1 MKVIGFGKFN
11 RFYWL
16 ILLSAFFKI
25 LINIFFKIEFQ
36 KYIVKE
42 NISILESPLLNDHIF
57 VRFIYYYFGFI
68 VLGFIYLISK
78 RVKEKKNNNNNLKLK
93 EEEENYAHQQSI
105 NGRMGS
111 IELIYNDV
119 YEELG
124 HRALRPILLIAII
137 YIISEMLYFYIDQ
150 RNMACVN
157 FWVLQIFFIH
167 FILYRKEKLKLYSHQ
182 KLSFVIILLLSF
194 GTYFV
199 SSFFKQCEY
208 HIQDPK
214 KTDEDFIN
222 RIKIFPPEIR
232 ENLTKT
238 LQESIQK
245 ANDKGNRACSNKYNI
260 FLLDDYFVYFIVL
273 AAFGYLIAS
282 FLKSYSVIKAK
293 SIINQKFISIDII
306 IIIMGILGLV
316 LNIILLIISSL
327 IPCGKD
333 QNYRHICSSVKSNNF
348 FKKENDTYYFD
359 NFLRYI
365 IEIRDDLFPKDN
377 EYRLRKPKDIILEI
391 IFSFLMSVFGFYKM
405 TFDLSIIKEL
415 GVFHLLIPEVIYQFV
430 IDCYIIIYK
439 IANNITDITQ
449 IIQFIFISIS
459 ELFAL
464 IGILI
469 YMELIELK
477 FCKLDKNI
485 KRNISKRAFEEL
497 ESIEATTP
505 RNSLLDDDNENN
517 NEDNNNHENNNE
529 NSNNTENNNIHYNE
543 DKVIN

>member
-16 ILLSAFFKI
+16 ILLSALFKI

-36 KYIVKE
+36 IYIVKE
-42 NISILESPLLNDHIF
+42 NISILKFPILNSHIF

-78 RVKEKKNNNNNLKLK
+78 RVKEKKNNNKNLKLK
-93 EEEENYAHQQSI
+93 EEEENYDHQQSI

-124 HRALRPILLIAII
+124 RRALRPILLIVII

-182 KLSFVIILLLSF
+182 KLSFGIILLLSF

-199 SSFFKQCEY
+199 STFFRQCEY
-208 HIQDPK
+208 PIQDPK
-214 KTDEDFIN
+214 KKDEDFIN
-222 RIKIFPPEIR
+222 RIKLFPPKLR
-232 ENLTKT
+232 ENITKA

-245 ANDKGNRACSNKYNI
+245 ANEKGNRACSNKYNI
-260 FLLDDYFVYFIVL
+260 FLLDNHFVYFIVL

-282 FLKSYSVIKAK
+282 FLKSYSVVKTK
-293 SIINQKFISIDII
+293 FLINQKFISIDII
-306 IIIMGILGLV
+306 IIIMGIFGLV
-316 LNIILLIISSL
+316 LSIIFLFISTL

-333 QNYRHICSSVKSNNF
+333 EYYHNFCSSVKDVYVNGEKRSI
-348 FKKENDTYYFD
+348 YYFD

-365 IEIRDDLFPKDN
+365 VDIRDDLFPKDN
-377 EYRLRKPKDIILEI
+377 EYRARRPKDIILEI

-405 TFDLSIIKEL
+405 RFDLSIIKEL

-439 IANNITDITQ
+439 IVNNIIDKTQ
-449 IIQFIFISIS
+449 ITQFIFISIS

-469 YMELIELK
+469 YMELGLK
-477 FCKLDKNI
+477 
-485 KRNISKRAFEEL
+485 
-497 ESIEATTP
+497 
-505 RNSLLDDDNENN
+505 
-517 NEDNNNHENNNE
+517 
-529 NSNNTENNNIHYNE
+529 
-543 DKVIN
+543 

>member
-16 ILLSAFFKI
+16 ILLSALFKI

-36 KYIVKE
+36 IYIEKE
-42 NISILESPLLNDHIF
+42 NISILTHPLLNDHIF

-68 VLGFIYLISK
+68 VLGFIYLISR

-93 EEEENYAHQQSI
+93 EEEENNSHQQSI

-124 HRALRPILLIAII
+124 HRALRPILLIVII

-199 SSFFKQCEY
+199 SSFFRQCEY
-208 HIQDPK
+208 RNQEYK
-214 KTDEDFIN
+214 VDEDFIN
-222 RIKIFPPEIR
+222 IIKIFPPKLR
-232 ENLTKT
+232 ENITKA

-245 ANDKGNRACSNKYNI
+245 ANEKGNRACSNKYNI

-306 IIIMGILGLV
+306 IIIMGIFGLV
-316 LNIILLIISSL
+316 LSI
-327 IPCGKD
+327 
-333 QNYRHICSSVKSNNF
+333 F
-348 FKKENDTYYFD
+348 FY
-359 NFLRYI
+359 
-365 IEIRDDLFPKDN
+365 LFQP
-377 EYRLRKPKDIILEI
+377 
-391 IFSFLMSVFGFYKM
+391 
-405 TFDLSIIKEL
+405 
-415 GVFHLLIPEVIYQFV
+415 
-430 IDCYIIIYK
+430 
-439 IANNITDITQ
+439 
-449 IIQFIFISIS
+449 
-459 ELFAL
+459 
-464 IGILI
+464 
-469 YMELIELK
+469 
-477 FCKLDKNI
+477 
-485 KRNISKRAFEEL
+485 
-497 ESIEATTP
+497 
-505 RNSLLDDDNENN
+505 
-517 NEDNNNHENNNE
+517 
-529 NSNNTENNNIHYNE
+529 
-543 DKVIN
+543 